1 MAFPE
6 FDEGRRKVLFFSR
19 GRGRGHAIPDMEI
32 VKEMTKAHED
42 VNVRFVSYGTG
53 ARTIERYGFPLIDVG
68 LPDQASHTAM
78 TVIAGRLIASLD
90 PDLVVSHEEFAVLP
104 AAKIFSKRTI
114 CITDW
119 FVEPEQLSMACLGYA
134 DKILFIDEPG
144 IFEEPPCVQGRVEY
158 VGPVLREFQYGP
170 EDRDRARSELNIP
183 PDAFVV
189 AVLPGSWTEEKVP
202 IFDPVMEAY
211 DALDRPSKFLIWVAG
226 SDKQMIGD
234 RLAGRQDVL
243 VLEFDPAI
251 ERVMVAAQ
259 VAVTKSTRK
268 VGSELEA
275 LGVPNVALQ
284 TGLNRIDDI
293 RRAGAP
299 PGSRIA
305 CSLDPAELLAAIQ
318 LAATSARLSGRLDR
332 ATQGVTSARIAADRV
347 YQFAEPLTELALSDH
362 DAPHLDRRQASRPCS
377 HTRTS

>member
-6 FDEGRRKVLFFSR
+6 FDEGRRKILFFSR

-32 VKEMTKAHED
+32 VKEMTKANGD
-42 VNVRFVSYGTG
+42 VDVRFVSYGTG
-53 ARTIERYGFPLIDVG
+53 ARTIAQYGFPLIDVG

-78 TVIAGRLIASLD
+78 TVIAGQLIGSLD
-90 PDLVVSHEEFAVLP
+90 PDVVVSHEEFAALP

-119 FVEPEQLSMACLGYA
+119 FVEPEQLSMACLRYA

-158 VGPVLREFQYGP
+158 IGPVLREFQYGP
-170 EDRDRARSELNIP
+170 EDGDRARSELNIP

-202 IFDPVMEAY
+202 VFDTVMDAY

-226 SDKQMIGD
+226 PDHQMIEA

-243 VLEFDPAI
+243 VMEFDPVI
-251 ERVMVAAQ
+251 ERIMVAAQ

-268 VGSELEA
+268 VGTELEA

-293 RRAGAP
+293 RRAGTP

-305 CSLDPAELLAAIQ
+305 CSLDPAALLAAIQ
-318 LAATSARLSGRLDR
+318 VAATSARLSRRSNR
-332 ATQGVTSARIAADRV
+332 AAQEVTTARIVADRIH
-347 YQFAEPLTELALSDH
+347 QFAEPLPELTPSDH
-362 DAPHLDRRQASRPCS
+362 EVGQRLV
-377 HTRTS
+377 